1 MRIPPEKLDEIA
13 QASDIIDIISSYTRV
28 KKSGKSFLALCPF
41 HPDKN
46 PSMNV
51 SPEKQVYH
59 CFSCGASGNVYKF
72 VQDYEKVTFVE
83 AAQILADRA
92 GIELNYSWSSPDMS
106 NEVSVLFEIN
116 KFAAKYF
123 HNNLKNAP
131 EVERNFVMDYLAMR
145 KIKPDMVTKFGI
157 GYASKEWEGLFNYFA
172 EDNTFKAKDVETSG
186 LILKSEKDKTRF
198 YDRFRGRLIFPIFN
212 ERGKVVAFG
221 GRILFEDEKGAK
233 YINSP
238 ESKIYNKSKILY
250 GLNFAKESIREN
262 DYIILVEGYMD
273 VISLYQA
280 GIHNVV
286 ASSGTALTE
295 EQVRLI
301 SRYTKNI
308 ILIFDSD
315 FAGIKAARRGI
326 EIILEAGLDLNIVSL
341 PEGEDPDSIVKKE
354 SKDGFLKHLNKK
366 KSVLRFIG
374 DIYEKEGKIS
384 TPEEK
389 TAFIKEIITYI
400 SKIPDSIKR
409 AFYVKE
415 IASLYELYESDL
427 RGELEKAVKDT
438 RRTSV
443 TKKPTAVTTEK
454 RKAPA
459 QKKNGISSLEE
470 DVLKIF
476 IKGDSEAVEYAENN
490 LHIEHFTNDMISG
503 IIQCF
508 LDQLVDDGK
517 TDISKVLNQIEND
530 ETKRLITSL
539 SVDRYR
545 VSERDNQSKNAH
557 FTGMVEEKVNL
568 KYAKDV
574 LKKLEK
580 RKYEMD
586 LEKLPK
592 TEEFLTARHELR
604 LKINQLER
612 S

>member
-13 QASDIIDIISSYTRV
+13 QANDIIDIISSYTRV

-92 GIELNYSWSSPDMS
+92 GIELNYSWSSPDTS
-106 NEVSVLFEIN
+106 NEISLLFEIN

-131 EVERNFVMDYLAMR
+131 DVERNFVMDYLAMR
-145 KIKPDMVTKFGI
+145 RIKPDTVKKFGV
-157 GYASKEWEGLFNYFA
+157 GYATKDWEGLFNYFA
-172 EDNTFKAKDVETSG
+172 EDNTFKARDVETAG
-186 LILKSEKDKTRF
+186 LILKRENDKTRF
-198 YDRFRGRLIFPIFN
+198 YDRFRGRLIFPVFN
-212 ERGKVVAFG
+212 ESGKVVAFG
-221 GRILFEDEKGAK
+221 GRILYEDEKGAK

-250 GLNFAKESIREN
+250 GLNFAKESIRTL
-262 DYIILVEGYMD
+262 DYILLVEGYMD

-280 GIHNVV
+280 GVHNVV
-286 ASSGTALTE
+286 ASSGTSLTE
-295 EQVRLI
+295 DQARLI
-301 SRYTKNI
+301 SRYTKNVV
-308 ILIFDSD
+308 LLFDSD
-315 FAGIKAARRGI
+315 FAGVKAARRGI
-326 EIILEAGLDLNIVSL
+326 EILLEAGLDLNIVSL
-341 PEGEDPDSIVKKE
+341 PEGEDPDSIVNKE
-354 SKDGFLKHLNKK
+354 GKDGFLKHLNKK
-366 KSVLRFIG
+366 KSVLRFVG
-374 DIYEKEGKIS
+374 DIYEKEDKLS

-389 TAFIKEIITYI
+389 TVFVKEMIAYI
-400 SKIPDSIKR
+400 SKMPDSIKR

-415 IASLYELYESDL
+415 IASAYNLYESDL
-427 RGELEKAVKDT
+427 RAELEKAVKDT
-438 RRTSV
+438 RKASAPNKPVKTQV
-443 TKKPTAVTTEK
+443 KKTASK
-454 RKAPA
+454 S
-459 QKKNGISSLEE
+459 KNGVSGLEE
-470 DVLKIF
+470 EVLKIF

-490 LHIEHFTNDMISG
+490 LHIEHFSNEMIVE
-503 IIQCF
+503 IVRCF

-517 TDISKVLNQIEND
+517 TDISKILNTIESED
-530 ETKRLITSL
+530 TKKLITSL
-539 SVDRYR
+539 SVEKYR
-545 VSERDNQSKNAH
+545 VSERDVQTKNDH
-557 FTGMVEEKVNL
+557 FTGFVEEKINL

-580 RKYEMD
+580 RKYEAE

-592 TEEFLTARHELR
+592 TEEYLNARHELSV
-604 LKINQLER
+604 KINQLER

>member
-13 QASDIIDIISSYTRV
+13 QANDIIDIVSSYTRV

-106 NEVSVLFEIN
+106 NEISVLFEVN

-131 EVERNFVMDYLAMR
+131 DVERNFVIDYLAMR
-145 KIKPDMVTKFGI
+145 KIKPDTVTKFGI

-172 EDNTFKAKDVETSG
+172 EDNTFKAKDVEAAG

-212 ERGKVVAFG
+212 ESGKVVAFG

-250 GLNFAKESIREN
+250 GLNFAKESIREK

-273 VISLYQA
+273 VTSLYQA
-280 GIHNVV
+280 GVHNVV

-295 EQVRLI
+295 DQVRLI

-326 EIILEAGLDLNIVSL
+326 EIILEAGLDLSIVSL
-341 PEGEDPDSIVKKE
+341 PEGEDPDSVVKKE
-354 SKDGFLKHLNKK
+354 GKDGFLKHLNKK

-374 DIYEKEGKIS
+374 DIYEKEGKLS

-389 TAFIKEIITYI
+389 TAFIKEIIAYI

-443 TKKPTAVTTEK
+443 VNKPTVTAEK

-459 QKKNGISSLEE
+459 QKKNGISGLEE

-508 LDQLVDDGK
+508 LDQLVDEGK

-539 SVDRYR
+539 SVDKYR
-545 VSERDNQSKNAH
+545 VSERDSQSKNAH

-580 RKYEMD
+580 RKYE
-586 LEKLPK
+586 LELENLPK
-592 TEEFLTARHELR
+592 TEEFLNVRHELR
-604 LKINQLER
+604 LKINQLEK

>member
-13 QASDIIDIISSYTRV
+13 QANDIIDIVSSYTRV

-106 NEVSVLFEIN
+106 NEISVLFEVN

-131 EVERNFVMDYLAMR
+131 EVERNFVMDYLALR
-145 KIKPDMVTKFGI
+145 KIKPDTVTKFGI

-172 EDNTFKAKDVETSG
+172 EDNTFKAKDVEAAG
-186 LILKSEKDKTRF
+186 LILKSEKDKNRF

-212 ERGKVVAFG
+212 ESGKVVAFG

-250 GLNFAKESIREN
+250 GLNFTKESIREK

-273 VISLYQA
+273 VTSLYQA
-280 GIHNVV
+280 GVHNVV
-286 ASSGTALTE
+286 ASSGTSLTE
-295 EQVRLI
+295 DQVRLI

-326 EIILEAGLDLNIVSL
+326 EIILETGLDLNIVSL
-341 PEGEDPDSIVKKE
+341 PEGEDPDSVVNKE
-354 SKDGFLKHLNKK
+354 GKDGFLKQLNKK

-374 DIYEKEGKIS
+374 DIYEKEGKLS
-384 TPEEK
+384 TSDEK
-389 TAFIKEIITYI
+389 TAFIKEIISYI

-438 RRTSV
+438 RRASV
-443 TKKPTAVTTEK
+443 ANKPAITAEK
-454 RKAPA
+454 RKKPV
-459 QKKNGISSLEE
+459 QKKNGISGLEE

-508 LDQLVDDGK
+508 LDQLVDEGK

-530 ETKRLITSL
+530 ETKRLITGL
-539 SVDRYR
+539 SVDKYR

-557 FTGMVEEKVNL
+557 FTGMVEERVNL

-580 RKYEMD
+580 RKYEIELD
-586 LEKLPK
+586 NLPK
-592 TEEFLTARHELR
+592 TEEFLSARHELR
-604 LKINQLER
+604 LKINQLEK